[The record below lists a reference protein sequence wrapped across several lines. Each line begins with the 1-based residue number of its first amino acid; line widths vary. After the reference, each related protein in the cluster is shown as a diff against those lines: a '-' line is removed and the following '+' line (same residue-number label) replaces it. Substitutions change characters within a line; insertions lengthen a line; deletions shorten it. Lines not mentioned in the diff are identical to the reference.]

1 MMKNFDVDRIHTI
14 LNPVNDD
21 EMLQLSNNG
30 QKHAAVLIPL
40 IWHENQWNIL
50 FTKRTETIP
59 HHKGQISFPGGMF
72 DPEDQNMH
80 ETALR
85 ETEEELGVS
94 RDTIQTLGCMDD
106 FIAVSGVTIS
116 PYVGI
121 LLWPQRLSLSI
132 EEVSHIIIMPVKWLA
147 DPSHYEEREYRG
159 FNGVIYYQAYQGEI
173 LWGITAYLTKTFLEN
188 FE

>member
-1 MMKNFDVDRIHTI
+1 MINFDVDHIHTI
-14 LNPVNDD
+14 LNPVNDA
-21 EMLQLSNNG
+21 ETLQFANNG
-30 QKHAAVLIPL
+30 HNRAAVLIPL

-59 HHKGQISFPGGMF
+59 HHKGQISFPGGMYEPQ
-72 DPEDQNMH
+72 DHNMH

-94 RDTIQTLGCMDD
+94 RDTIQTLGCMND
-106 FIAVSGVTIS
+106 FTAVSGVTIS

-132 EEVSHIIIMPVKWLA
+132 DEVSHIIIMPVKWLA
-147 DPSHYEEREYRG
+147 DPAHYEAREYRG
-159 FNGVIYYQAYQGEI
+159 FKDVIYYQAYQGEI
-173 LWGITAYLTKTFLEN
+173 LWGITAYLTKTFLEK